1 MCVPQIL
8 ATPCHSSLKPHTQ
21 LGVGKQLREQSA
33 QVKRPVSS
41 ESIGDCM
48 VDRKGEQDE
57 WVRDVCVMGPLRTR
71 LITELKGRGSPLRYE
86 TRTLIK
92 SLPEATRRSL

>member
-1 MCVPQIL
+1 MRVPQML
-8 ATPCHSSLKPHTQ
+8 ATPGHSSLKAHTQ
-21 LGVGKQLREQSA
+21 LGVGKQLREQAA

-41 ESIGDCM
+41 ERVGDCT

-57 WVRDVCVMGPLRTR
+57 WVWMYVSCGPLRTR
-71 LITELKGRGSPLRYE
+71 LITEFKGRGSSLRSE
-86 TRTLIK
+86 TRTFIK